1 MILFKRHLQQLF
13 RPLVLQ
19 REPVNLMIEL
29 APQHRQFGWLAQ
41 LVNGM
46 IGRFRAGVS
55 HIAGQALRLS
65 AAAPEMA
72 LLAEQMDRQAQDNQ
86 HNADSI
92 AGVSRNMAEELAR
105 IAGHAAEAASFSQ
118 TVADDTRRA
127 TDSNRVLTRQI
138 VTIGQQVQVLAD
150 VIEDLDRRAHSIG
163 SLIGQIDSVAG
174 QARTLAGAAIS
185 QAERGHDPERKAAA
199 SEVCQLATRATEATG
214 DIARLLA
221 AIGQGIG
228 AAKHS
233 MDTVG
238 REIGH
243 SLTATANASDTLE
256 RAAGHIDRLVHY
268 VGAIA
273 DGSQAQA
280 TRVAQVN
287 AQIQEIASASHAQ
300 RQGCDRL
307 AGLGREVRGGCEDL
321 LVAVGGFQFE
331 GHQRALTMVET
342 LIGSWRL
349 TALEPAGI
357 DALLAGA
364 ARRYPAFELLY
375 VTDARGVQLSAN
387 VAATGRDER
396 ARGRRWGGRP
406 WYRDVVT
413 GNCACVSAVY
423 RSLATDNFCFT
434 VSAPL
439 TAPDGHLLGVLGVD
453 VHFDR
458 MLDLGEQP
466 LRMAS
471 GCA

>member
-1 MILFKRHLQQLF
+1 MIFFKRNLQQLF

-19 REPVNLMIEL
+19 REPVNLMVEL
-29 APQHRQFGWLAQ
+29 DPQHRQFAWLAA

-86 HNADSI
+86 QNADSI
-92 AGVSRNMAEELAR
+92 AGVSLEMADELAR
-105 IAGHAAEAASFSQ
+105 IANHASEAANFSH
-118 TVADDTRRA
+118 TVAEDTSRA
-127 TDSNRVLTRQI
+127 TRSNRVLTRQI

-150 VIEDLDRRAHSIG
+150 IIEHLDHRAQSIG
-163 SLIGQIDSVAG
+163 SLIGQIESVAS
-174 QARTLAGAAIS
+174 QARALAGAVVT
-185 QAERGHDPERKAAA
+185 QAECGLDRERKAAA
-199 SEVCQLATRATEATG
+199 WEMRQLAERTTEATS
-214 DIARLLA
+214 DIGLLLA
-221 AIGQGIG
+221 AIGEGIG

-233 MDTVG
+233 MDAVG

-256 RAAGHIDRLVHY
+256 RAASHIDRLVHY

-273 DGSQAQA
+273 DSSQAQA
-280 TRVAQVN
+280 ARVTQVN

-331 GHQRALTMVET
+331 GHQRARTMVEA
-342 LIGSWRL
+342 LIASWRL
-349 TALEPAGI
+349 TALEPDGI
-357 DALLAGA
+357 DTLLADA

-375 VTDARGVQLSAN
+375 VTDSRGVQLSAN
-387 VAATGRDER
+387 VAADRQDGQ
-396 ARGRRWGGRP
+396 ARGRRWGGRT

-413 GNCACVSAVY
+413 GNCACVSSVY

-439 TAPDGHLLGVLGVD
+439 TAPDGRLLGVLGVD

-458 MLDLGEQP
+458 MLDLGE
-466 LRMAS
+466 
-471 GCA
+471 